1 MRKKIKKLV
10 RQQRLEHDL
19 NLCAVLSIRFPKTCS
34 CLKIF
39 PIARRKCIICGEPE
53 PRKKS
58 NIPGDFEKCKT
69 PNCYFV
75 HCVECWNDIGRVCY
89 ACTPSSPE
97 TSDIEESDQDY
108 YDFD

>member
-1 MRKKIKKLV
+1 MRKKVKKLV

-19 NLCAVLSIRFPKTCS
+19 NLCAVLRIRFPKACS
-34 CLKIF
+34 CLSMF
-39 PIARRKCIICGEPE
+39 PMARRKCIICGEPE

-58 NIPGDFEKCKT
+58 NIPGDFEDCKT

-75 HCVECWNDIGRVCY
+75 HCVECWNDMGRVCY
-89 ACTPSSPE
+89 ACAPSSPE
-97 TSDIEESDQDY
+97 ASEFEESDEDN